1 MKFSWYLILVMLTLP
16 LSGYT
21 DHLPPEAEAGT
32 SINDIALPLTK
43 KTAAELAQV
52 ETGGRVLSVDQEQY
66 QNHTIFRVKVLHQDG
81 KVKTYRLDRQT
92 GYQMQ

>member
-1 MKFSWYLILVMLTLP
+1 MKISWYPLVLLLMIP
-16 LSGYT
+16 LSSFA
-21 DHLPPEAEAGT
+21 DHLPPEAEVGS
-32 SINDIALPLTK
+32 SINDIDLPLTQQ
-43 KTAAELAQV
+43 TAAELAQV

-81 KVKTYRLDRQT
+81 KVKTYRLDRDT

>member
-1 MKFSWYLILVMLTLP
+1 MKFSWYLLIMLFTLP

-21 DHLPPEAEAGT
+21 DHLPPEAEAGS

-52 ETGGRVLSVDQEQY
+52 ESGGRVLSVDQEEY

-81 KVKTYRLDRQT
+81 KVKTYRLDRET

>member
-1 MKFSWYLILVMLTLP
+1 MKFSWSLLIIMLTLP
-16 LSGYT
+16 LSVYS

-52 ETGGRVLSVDQEQY
+52 ESGGRVLSVDQEQY
-66 QNHTIFRVKVLHQDG
+66 QNHTIFRVKVLHQNG
-81 KVKTYRLDRQT
+81 KVKTYRLDRDT

>member
-1 MKFSWYLILVMLTLP
+1 MKFSWYLLLLMLTLP

-43 KTAAELAQV
+43 KTCLLYTSDAADE
-52 ETGGRVLSVDQEQY
+52 
-66 QNHTIFRVKVLHQDG
+66 
-81 KVKTYRLDRQT
+81 
-92 GYQMQ
+92 